1 MNDNRRTENR
11 KIEMESVQARV
22 QEAIT
27 NLMTK
32 LDREHLRKIQVLR
45 STYSYAM
52 WRCYARLA
60 LLSSFYDPEHSDHL
74 ILSPGDGVIDIGVD
88 ITFCSYVSLTCFAQ
102 YSFYYRT
109 NAMFL

>member
-1 MNDNRRTENR
+1 
-11 KIEMESVQARV
+11 MESVQARV

-45 STYSYAM
+45 STYSYGM
-52 WRCYARLA
+52 WRGYARLA
-60 LLSSFYDPEHSDHL
+60 LLSRFYDPEHSDHL

-88 ITFCSYVSLTCFAQ
+88 IYFLFLRQPHLFCPIFILLSYKCDVFRIVIKC
-102 YSFYYRT
+102 Y
-109 NAMFL
+109 